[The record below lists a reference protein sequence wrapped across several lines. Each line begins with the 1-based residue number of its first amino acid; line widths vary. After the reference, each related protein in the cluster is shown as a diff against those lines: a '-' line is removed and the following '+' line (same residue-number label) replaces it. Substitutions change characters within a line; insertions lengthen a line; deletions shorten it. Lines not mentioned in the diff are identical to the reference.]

1 MTRYCTYKSY
11 EEYMKQNCQSSCGFC
26 SGGGQG
32 IKNNDFDRYQPT
44 IPTSAMGFSRKKI
57 PPVEDEVTVHNKLCF
72 IVNIHK
78 NKFIFPEKIPN
89 EILLIIIIYEFLY
102 MIIRSK

>member
-1 MTRYCTYKSY
+1 M
-11 EEYMKQNCQSSCGFC
+11 
-26 SGGGQG
+26 
-32 IKNNDFDRYQPT
+32 ILIDPYQHQQWAFPE
-44 IPTSAMGFSRKKI
+44 KKCI

-89 EILLIIIIYEFLY
+89 EILLIIIIIYEFLY